1 MSPILKT
8 NALLIIMIVTA
19 HIIKLKWG
27 STSLNKPKVYT
38 SLHNLPTCRVCIV
51 LTTPAASASTCK
63 YHIINIQY
71 MYTYVV
77 LEDTL

>member
-19 HIIKLKWG
+19 QIIKLKWG
-27 STSLNKPKVYT
+27 STSLNEPKVYT
-38 SLHNLPTCRVCIV
+38 IYLHVECIV
-51 LTTPAASASTCK
+51 LITPAASAAACK

-71 MYTYVV
+71 VYTYVV